1 MLRCA
6 VRDLVCAQT
15 TGETEDFFIGHF
27 VAQLST
33 NSSSSRHS
41 YSSVSDYRSSC
52 RIDNARVPVSL
63 GLSIPF
69 LLLACW
75 SMHKRRAHH
84 GAHGWRRTA
93 VGAWIIF
100 GGWSFLACVFWWH
113 GCFAYVMA
121 AVDDQGQLAYNTVVF
136 TGYEPC
142 APGLGTDMRLPLW
155 MPART
160 CAALLAPLPHCPS
173 PCCLLHPL
181 FVFVFL
187 AQRMV
192 AVDDQCHPFCGHGCG
207 AEHSLRTRTMLLL
220 RLLALACAWHGSGGL
235 SHRRFRDQPQKFVLK
250 LRTRFQS
257 FIFQPS

>member
-1 MLRCA
+1 MLLCVC
-6 VRDLVCAQT
+6 VRVCAQT

-121 AVDDQGQLAYNTVVF
+121 AVDDKGQLAYNTVVF

-142 APGLGTDMRLPLW
+142 ASSGRGHASATVDACTDLRGVACTIASLPFPLLSVASALCFCFSR
-155 MPART
+155 PA
-160 CAALLAPLPHCPS
+160 
-173 PCCLLHPL
+173 
-181 FVFVFL
+181 
-187 AQRMV
+187 
-192 AVDDQCHPFCGHGCG
+192 DGGC
-207 AEHSLRTRTMLLL
+207 R
-220 RLLALACAWHGSGGL
+220 
-235 SHRRFRDQPQKFVLK
+235 
-250 LRTRFQS
+250 
-257 FIFQPS
+257 